1 LRNTPYDSSPNRASS
16 SLGAHAAS
24 CGAAFQCPWHTT
36 PPPDHR
42 LNVQWFPLF
51 RYSPLTRWDSGTIKC
66 SRNLQSIQCADADVQ
81 TRRQVDA
88 QEATS
93 TDSRRVCVANSL
105 GVLFRVASHDRGW
118 RQRHENRQFRFEEVS
133 HRRRWCHRHDLS
145 SIDEFGDGL
154 MRKPKVSK
162 STVKKRPPR

>member
-1 LRNTPYDSSPNRASS
+1 KSQFLPKRFENEIANERSDHRDGKV
-16 SLGAHAAS
+16 GA
-24 CGAAFQCPWHTT
+24 

-66 SRNLQSIQCADADVQ
+66 SRNFQSIQCADADVQ
-81 TRRQVDA
+81 TRRLVDA

-105 GVLFRVASHDRGW
+105 GILFRVASHDRGW
-118 RQRHENRQFRFEEVS
+118 RQRHENR
-133 HRRRWCHRHDLS
+133 
-145 SIDEFGDGL
+145 
-154 MRKPKVSK
+154 
-162 STVKKRPPR
+162 